1 MNPNRN
7 GAVLNLC
14 LLIAFAI
21 NVSTST
27 AMAQSDSVTDNV
39 PVNTVIARVPVGKL
53 PSDLVISPDS
63 SLVYVANYLDNTI
76 SVINAQTNKVQTT
89 LPAGGTPAALAI
101 SSDGSKL
108 YIANVIAAAVT
119 VIDLA
124 NGNSTQTITGLAP
137 SPVALALNPNGSQ
150 LWVSDGQAVGNID
163 VIDTASNTVLA
174 PITMPKA
181 IGSLTFTP
189 DGLKTY
195 VVDRAEAI
203 LVVDTTSHQVTATI
217 PTGTLSEIVVMSP
230 DGKTAY
236 ATRRKKSNTHVMI
249 IDTADNT
256 VTKNITLPGLPTP
269 GSKAALLPN
278 GAYLYVPLYN
288 SGHIDLIN
296 TQSQTRV
303 GGGFTAAPFPAIV
316 GIAPNGKRAYVA
328 CDSNKVTVVKITE

>member
-1 MNPNRN
+1 MNANRD

-14 LLIAFAI
+14 LFIAFAI

-27 AMAQSDSVTDNV
+27 AMAQSDLATNTV
-39 PVNTVIARVPVGKL
+39 PVNTIIATVPVGNL
-53 PSDLVISPDS
+53 PDALAISPDS
-63 SLVYVANYLDNTI
+63 SFVYVANDLDNTI

-89 LPAGGTPAALAI
+89 LPAGGRPAALAI

-108 YIANVIAAAVT
+108 YIANVLPAAVT

-137 SPVALALNPNGSQ
+137 SPVALALSPDGSQ

-163 VIDTASNTVLA
+163 VIDTASNTVLT
-174 PITMPKA
+174 PITLPRA

-203 LVVDTTSHQVTATI
+203 LVVDTTTHQVTATI
-217 PTGTLSEIVVMSP
+217 PTGTLCEDVVMSP

-236 ATRRKKSNTHVMI
+236 TTRRKKGNAHVMI
-249 IDTADNT
+249 IDTANNT
-256 VTKNITLPGLPTP
+256 VAKNITLSGIPTP
-269 GSKAALLPN
+269 QSQAALLPN
-278 GAYLYVPLYN
+278 GAYLYVPVST
-288 SGHIDLIN
+288 SGHIDLID
-296 TQSQTRV
+296 TQSKTRV
-303 GGGFTAAPFPAIV
+303 GGGFTVPFPTIV
-316 GIAPNGKRAYVA
+316 AIAPNGKRAYVA
-328 CDSNKVTVVKITE
+328 SDSNKVTVVKITE